1 MSNFNIGRVFHVTM
15 ICSDQTKDDTVL
27 LNLTYSA
34 LIRIQMVNITLKYKT
49 IKSVYIR
56 HFWTDQTIDF
66 F

>member
-1 MSNFNIGRVFHVTM
+1 M
-15 ICSDQTKDDTVL
+15 ICSDQTKDDSVL

-34 LIRIQMVNITLKYKT
+34 LIRIQIVNITLKYKT